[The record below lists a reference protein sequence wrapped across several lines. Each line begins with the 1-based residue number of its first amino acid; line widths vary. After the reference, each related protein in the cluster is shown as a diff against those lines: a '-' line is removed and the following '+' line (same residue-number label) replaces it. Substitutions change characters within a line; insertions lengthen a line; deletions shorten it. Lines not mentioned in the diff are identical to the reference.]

1 MLLFK
6 NFEPPPLWGGYGE
19 EGYSENIFP
28 EVPPKSDKHP
38 HKPEF
43 SIYYS
48 FSLTNVGTFKKIT
61 LYIEYSFILMNY
73 KNDFFL

>member
-6 NFEPPPLWGGYGE
+6 NFEPPLWGGYGE
-19 EGYSENIFP
+19 GGYSENIFP

-48 FSLTNVGTFKKIT
+48 FSVTNVGTFQKIT
-61 LYIEYSFILMNY
+61 LYN
-73 KNDFFL
+73 K